1 MQLGII
7 GLGRMGGNIA
17 RRLMLNGH
25 TTVVFDRNEAFV
37 KTLSEEGATGV
48 ADLAALV
55 AGLQKPLAGKVTVDV
70 PRRGGLSFLPQQQ
83 HLDRQFPI
91 SLQELVAAGFWGTQQ
106 RSPQQRSQ
114 RLEAV
119 LEDWCLSGL
128 QHRPLMALS
137 GGELQRALLARMSL
151 AEAPVLLL
159 DEPHAALDE
168 DGQALCWKHIHAWHD
183 EGRTLI
189 VVCHD
194 LASVRQHTQQVVQ
207 IKSTGCVFGNS
218 KELIRPQ
225 AQMQVA

>member
-1 MQLGII
+1 MITCTALRWGAPDQPLTPP
-7 GLGRMGGNIA
+7 LDL
-17 RRLMLNGH
+17 RLETGSL
-25 TTVVFDRNEAFV
+25 
-37 KTLSEEGATGV
+37 TGV
-48 ADLAALV
+48 IGANGTGKSSLLKV
-55 AGLQKPLAGKVTVDV
+55 IAGLQKPLAGKVTVDI

-91 SLQELVAAGFWGTQQ
+91 SLQELVAAGFWGTQL
-106 RSPQQRSQ
+106 SAPQRSQ
-114 RLEAV
+114 RLQAV
-119 LEDWCLSGL
+119 LKDWCLGGL
-128 QHRPLMALS
+128 EQRPLMALS

-151 AEAPVLLL
+151 ADAPVLLL

-183 EGRTLI
+183 EGRTVV

-207 IKSTGCVFGNS
+207 IKSTGCLFGPS

-225 AQMQVA
+225 PRLQVA

>member
-1 MQLGII
+1 MITCTALRWGAPGQPLTPA
-7 GLGRMGGNIA
+7 LDL
-17 RRLMLNGH
+17 RLETGSL
-25 TTVVFDRNEAFV
+25 
-37 KTLSEEGATGV
+37 TGV
-48 ADLAALV
+48 IGANGTGKSSLLKV
-55 AGLQKPLAGKVTVDV
+55 IAGLQKPLVGKVTLDI

-91 SLQELVAAGFWGTQQ
+91 SLQELVAAGFWGSQL
-106 RSPQQRSQ
+106 SAPQRSQ
-114 RLEAV
+114 RLQAV
-119 LEDWCLSGL
+119 LEDWCLGGL
-128 QHRPLMALS
+128 EQRPLMALS

-151 AEAPVLLL
+151 ADTPVLLL

-183 EGRTLI
+183 EGRTVV

-207 IKSTGCVFGNS
+207 IKSTGCLFGPS

-225 AQMQVA
+225 PHMQVA